1 MPGLPINGEPRNEF
15 SDNKYITNASY
26 YPTTLPASEVVV
38 DVEAVVVGAVV
49 GAAVVVVGVVGGDS
63 LYLHKKC
70 SFCGMVMTPVPNT
83 PLCAIH
89 LPRCRGLMLG
99 LGPCSTAYLLV

>member
-1 MPGLPINGEPRNEF
+1 MVEDSAKNEF
-15 SDNKYITNASY
+15 AVNKYIINPRSKCIY
-26 YPTTLPASEVVV
+26 LPASEVVV
-38 DVEAVVVGAVV
+38 DVEAVAVVVGAVV
-49 GAAVVVVGVVGGDS
+49 VVVVVVVGGDS

-99 LGPCSTAYLLV
+99 LGPCSTAYLFV

>member
-1 MPGLPINGEPRNEF
+1 M
-15 SDNKYITNASY
+15 
-26 YPTTLPASEVVV
+26 

-49 GAAVVVVGVVGGDS
+49 GAAVVVVVVVGGDS
-63 LYLHKKC
+63 LYLQKKC

-89 LPRCRGLMLG
+89 LPRCLCLMLG
-99 LGPCSTAYLLV
+99 LGPCSTKYLLV

>member
-1 MPGLPINGEPRNEF
+1 M
-15 SDNKYITNASY
+15 
-26 YPTTLPASEVVV
+26 

-49 GAAVVVVGVVGGDS
+49 GAAVVVVVVVGGDS

-70 SFCGMVMTPVPNT
+70 SFCGMEMTPVPNT

-89 LPRCRGLMLG
+89 LPRCLCLMLG
-99 LGPCSTAYLLV
+99 LGPCSTAYLFV